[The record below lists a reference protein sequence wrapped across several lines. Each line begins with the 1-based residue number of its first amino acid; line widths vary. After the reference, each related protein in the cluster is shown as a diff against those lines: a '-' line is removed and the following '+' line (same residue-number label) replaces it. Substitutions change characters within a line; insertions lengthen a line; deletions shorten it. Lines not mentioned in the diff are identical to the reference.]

1 MDKNEVCVV
10 INVQQV
16 KLFNVM
22 FSLLKKPYFDRDLSG
37 IWN

>member
-1 MDKNEVCVV
+1 MI
-10 INVQQV
+10 INVGQV
-16 KLFNVM
+16 ELFNVM